1 MIASMKILIIED
13 DARTSEF
20 IESGLNQSGYRTERA
35 DNGRDGWLKA
45 STETYDLAIVDVM
58 LPELDGISL
67 VKKIRAAKIA
77 FPIII
82 LSAKA
87 SESNKILGLESG
99 ADDYLAKPFSLAE
112 LIARVNAQIRRAS
125 AVTEPT
131 ELVVEDL
138 RINLITRKVFRGAD
152 QITLQPLEFQLLEY
166 LMRNKGRVVSKST
179 IIQHVWDYNFD
190 THTNIV
196 ESRMSRLRDK
206 IDNPYER
213 KLITTVRGFGYRME

>member
-1 MIASMKILIIED
+1 MKILIVED
-13 DARTSEF
+13 DKRTSEF
-20 IESGLNQSGYRTERA
+20 IELGLQQSGYRTDCVA
-35 DNGRDGWLKA
+35 SGLDGWLKA
-45 STETYDLAIVDVM
+45 RAESYDLAIVDIM

-67 VKKIRAAKIA
+67 VKKIREARIA

-82 LSAKA
+82 LSAKS

-99 ADDYLAKPFSLAE
+99 ADDYMAKPFSLAE

-125 AVTEPT
+125 AVTEPV

-138 RINLITRKVFRGAD
+138 RLNLITRKVFRGED
-152 QITLQPLEFQLLEY
+152 PIILQPLEFQLLEY

-179 IIQHVWDYNFD
+179 IIEHVWEYNID

-206 IDNPYER
+206 VDNPYKR
-213 KLITTVRGFGYRME
+213 KLIATVRGFGYRME

>member
-1 MIASMKILIIED
+1 MRILIVED
-13 DARTSEF
+13 DKRTGEF
-20 IESGLNQSGYRTERA
+20 IELGLRQAGYRTDRVFT
-35 DNGRDGWLKA
+35 GLDGWFKA
-45 STETYDLAIVDVM
+45 RTETYDLAIVDVM

-67 VKKIRAAKIA
+67 IRKLRDSRIT
-77 FPIII
+77 FPVIV

-87 SESNKILGLESG
+87 SESNKIKGLESG

-112 LIARVNAQIRRAS
+112 LIARVQAHLRRAT
-125 AVTEPT
+125 AAAEPT

-138 RINLITRKVFRGAD
+138 RMNLITRKVFRGAD
-152 QITLQPLEFQLLEY
+152 QITVQPLEFQLLEY

-179 IIQHVWDYNFD
+179 IIQHVWESNFD

-196 ESRMSRLRDK
+196 ESRISRLREKVDG
-206 IDNPYER
+206 PYEK

>member
-1 MIASMKILIIED
+1 MRILIVED
-13 DARTSEF
+13 DRRTSEF
-20 IESGLNQSGYRTERA
+20 IDLGLRQSGYDT
-35 DNGRDGWLKA
+35 DCVSNGLDGWLKA
-45 STETYDLAIVDVM
+45 RAEPYDLAVVDVM

-67 VKKIRAAKIA
+67 IRRIRDARIT
-77 FPIII
+77 FPIIV

-87 SESNKILGLESG
+87 SESNKIQGLESG

-112 LIARVNAQIRRAS
+112 LIARIHAQLRRAS
-125 AVTEPT
+125 AAAEPT

-138 RINLITRKVFRGAD
+138 RMNLITRKVFRGAD
-152 QITLQPLEFQLLEY
+152 QIVLQPLEFQLLEY

-179 IIQHVWDYNFD
+179 IIQHVWEYNFD

-213 KLITTVRGFGYRME
+213 KLIATVRGFGYRME

>member
-1 MIASMKILIIED
+1 MKILIVED
-13 DARTSEF
+13 DKRTSEF
-20 IESGLNQSGYRTERA
+20 IELGLQQSGYRTDCVA
-35 DNGRDGWLKA
+35 SGLDGWLKA
-45 STETYDLAIVDVM
+45 RTESYDLAIIDIM

-67 VKKIRAAKIA
+67 VKKIREARIA

-82 LSAKA
+82 LSAKS

-99 ADDYLAKPFSLAE
+99 ADDYMAKPFSLAE

-125 AVTEPT
+125 AVTEPV

-138 RINLITRKVFRGAD
+138 RLNLITRKVFRGED
-152 QITLQPLEFQLLEY
+152 PIILQPLEFQLLEY

-179 IIQHVWDYNFD
+179 IIEHVWEYNID

-206 IDNPYER
+206 IDNPYKR
-213 KLITTVRGFGYRME
+213 KLIATVRGFGYRME

>member
-1 MIASMKILIIED
+1 MRILIVED
-13 DARTSEF
+13 DKRTSEF
-20 IESGLNQSGYRTERA
+20 IDLGLRQSGYRT
-35 DNGRDGWLKA
+35 DCVFSGLDGWLKA
-45 STETYDLAIVDVM
+45 RTESYDLAIVDVM

-67 VKKIRAAKIA
+67 IRKLRDSRIT
-77 FPIII
+77 FPVIV

-87 SESNKILGLESG
+87 SESSKILGLESG

-112 LIARVNAQIRRAS
+112 LIARVQAHLRRAS
-125 AVTEPT
+125 AIAEPT

-138 RINLITRKVFRGAD
+138 RLNLISRKVFRGAD
-152 QITLQPLEFQLLEY
+152 QIILQPLEFQLLEY

-179 IIQHVWDYNFD
+179 IIQHVWDCNFD

-196 ESRMSRLRDK
+196 ESRMSRLREK

-213 KLITTVRGFGYRME
+213 KLIETVRGFGYRME

>member
-1 MIASMKILIIED
+1 MRILIIED

-20 IESGLNQSGYRTERA
+20 IESGLKQSGYRTECVF
-35 DNGRDGWLKA
+35 NGRDGWLKA

-67 VKKIRAAKIA
+67 VKKIRGARIA

-138 RINLITRKVFRGAD
+138 RVNLITRKVFRGD
-152 QITLQPLEFQLLEY
+152 DPIVLQPLEFQLLEY

-206 IDNPYER
+206 VDNPYER
-213 KLITTVRGFGYRME
+213 KLIATVRGFGYRME

>member
-1 MIASMKILIIED
+1 MKILIVED

-20 IESGLNQSGYRTERA
+20 IELGLQQSGYRTDRA
-35 DNGRDGWLKA
+35 ATGVDGWLKA
-45 STETYDLAIVDVM
+45 RAESYDLAIVDVM

-67 VKKIRAAKIA
+67 IKKIREARLS
-77 FPIII
+77 FPIIV

-87 SESNKILGLESG
+87 SESNKIQGLESG

-112 LIARVNAQIRRAS
+112 LIARVNAHIRRAS

-138 RINLITRKVFRGAD
+138 RLNLITRKVFRGND
-152 QITLQPLEFQLLEY
+152 QIVLQPLEFQLLEY

-206 IDNPYER
+206 VDNPYER

>member
-1 MIASMKILIIED
+1 MKILIVED
-13 DARTSEF
+13 DKRTAEF
-20 IESGLNQSGYRTERA
+20 IETGLQQNGHRTDRVA
-35 DNGRDGWLKA
+35 NGQDGWLKA
-45 STETYDLAIVDVM
+45 SAETYDLAIVDIM

-67 VKKIRAAKIA
+67 IKKIRSARIA
-77 FPIII
+77 FPIIV

-87 SESNKILGLESG
+87 SEANKIEGLESG

-125 AVTEPT
+125 SVVEPV
-131 ELVVEDL
+131 ELVIEDL
-138 RINLITRKVFRGAD
+138 RLNLITRKVFRGKD
-152 QITLQPLEFQLLEY
+152 QIVLQPLEFQLLEY

-179 IIQHVWDYNFD
+179 IIEHVWEYNFD

-206 IDNPYER
+206 VDNNYER

>member
-1 MIASMKILIIED
+1 MKILIVED
-13 DARTSEF
+13 DTRTREF
-20 IESGLNQSGYRTERA
+20 IELGLQQSGHRTDYVA
-35 DNGRDGWLKA
+35 NGLDGWLKA
-45 STETYDLAIVDVM
+45 RAESYDLAIIDVM
-58 LPELDGISL
+58 LPELDGITL
-67 VKKIRAAKIA
+67 VKKIREARIA

-82 LSAKA
+82 LSAMA

-99 ADDYLAKPFSLAE
+99 ADDYMAKPFSLAE
-112 LIARVNAQIRRAS
+112 LIARVNAQIRRAF
-125 AVTEPT
+125 AVTDPT

-138 RINLITRKVFRGAD
+138 HLNLITRKVFRGD
-152 QITLQPLEFQLLEY
+152 DPIILQPLEFQLLEY

-179 IIQHVWDYNFD
+179 IIEHVWEYNFD

-206 IDNPYER
+206 VDNPYKR

>member
-1 MIASMKILIIED
+1 MKILIVED
-13 DARTSEF
+13 DKRTSEF
-20 IESGLNQSGYRTERA
+20 IVQGLQQSGYRT
-35 DNGRDGWLKA
+35 DCVFNGLDGWLKA
-45 STETYDLAIVDVM
+45 KTETFDLAIVDIM
-58 LPELDGISL
+58 LPELDGMSL
-67 VKKIRAAKIA
+67 IKKIRESRIT
-77 FPIII
+77 FPIIV

-87 SESNKILGLESG
+87 SESNKIQGLESG

-125 AVTEPT
+125 AVSEPT

-138 RINLITRKVFRGAD
+138 RLNLITRKVFRGND
-152 QITLQPLEFQLLEY
+152 LIVLQPLEFQLLEY

-179 IIQHVWDYNFD
+179 IIQHVWEYNFD

-206 IDNPYER
+206 IDNPYKR
-213 KLITTVRGFGYRME
+213 KLIATVRGFGYRME

>member
-1 MIASMKILIIED
+1 MRILVIED
-13 DARTSEF
+13 DTRTAEF
-20 IESGLNQSGYRTERA
+20 IEQGLRQSGFRTDRA
-35 DNGRDGWLKA
+35 DNGIDGLLKA
-45 STETYDLAIVDVM
+45 RAESYDLAIIDVM
-58 LPELDGISL
+58 LPELDGISV
-67 VKKIRAAKIA
+67 VKKIREARVA

-82 LSAKA
+82 LSAKG
-87 SESNKILGLESG
+87 SETDKIRGLENG
-99 ADDYLAKPFSLAE
+99 ADDYMAKPFSLAE

-138 RINLITRKVFRGAD
+138 RLNLITRKVFRGED
-152 QITLQPLEFQLLEY
+152 PITLQPLEFQLLEY

-179 IIQHVWDYNFD
+179 IIEHVWDYNFD

-206 IDNPYER
+206 VDNPYAR
-213 KLITTVRGFGYRME
+213 KLIATVRGFGYRME